1 MSSTEKISITLDD
14 LWNNN
19 KKNNKYK
26 ELNIVQAVHDSL
38 MFNNIYNNIFDWEK
52 YLQTYSDIVSE
63 NTEFACYKHWIENG
77 MHENRCAGIKNSQ
90 EPYNRFE
97 WESYLS
103 MNPDLE
109 QIPNELDLYNHWI
122 SNGIYEN
129 RLVTEIET
137 FTKST
142 NSSQE
147 IDVKTEV
154 DIFEEDKINN
164 QWIVLLNNYLDELE
178 WKDYLNKYDDL
189 ASSGIQTNYDATLHW
204 IFHGRTEGRLGQ
216 TLK

>member
-109 QIPNELDLYNHWI
+109 QIPNELELYNHWI

-154 DIFEEDKINN
+154 DIFEEDKIC
-164 QWIVLLNNYLDELE
+164 LLYTSPSPRD
-178 WKDYLNKYDDL
+178 
-189 ASSGIQTNYDATLHW
+189 
-204 IFHGRTEGRLGQ
+204 
-216 TLK
+216 